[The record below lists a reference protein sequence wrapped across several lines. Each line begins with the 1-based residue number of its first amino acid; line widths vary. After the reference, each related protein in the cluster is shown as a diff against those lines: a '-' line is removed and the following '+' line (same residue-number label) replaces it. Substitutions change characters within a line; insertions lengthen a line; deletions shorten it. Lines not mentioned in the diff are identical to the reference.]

1 MTRVSSERRGV
12 TQSVLADG
20 DGCTQIQ
27 CRSRKLLM
35 RVHVS
40 LQAGLNRKE
49 EIDYSRLVGLLLRNV
64 QL

>member
-1 MTRVSSERRGV
+1 M
-12 TQSVLADG
+12 LADG

-27 CRSRKLLM
+27 CRSKKLLM
-35 RVHVS
+35 RVYVS
-40 LQAGLNRKE
+40 LQAGLSRKE